1 MKGLV
6 ITLDKTNP
14 LLPVYQAKIVDSSEA
29 PSYTREAYMVIALC
43 DSHSLKQDRV
53 SHSRFLEC
61 VANSPLK
68 CRKELQVKSLEYV
81 LGTHLSE
88 LVSIESF
95 PEPSRIK
102 YLVEELDEEN
112 SKADEDNR

>member
-14 LLPVYQAKIVDSSEA
+14 LLPVYQIKIVDSNEA
-29 PSYTREAYMVIALC
+29 REYTREAYMVIALC
-43 DSHSLKQDRV
+43 DSRTLKQSRPEYDKFLDCV
-53 SHSRFLEC
+53 S
-61 VANSPLK
+61 NSPLK

-102 YLVEELDEEN
+102 FLIEELHEASPEVN
-112 SKADEDNR
+112 EDDR